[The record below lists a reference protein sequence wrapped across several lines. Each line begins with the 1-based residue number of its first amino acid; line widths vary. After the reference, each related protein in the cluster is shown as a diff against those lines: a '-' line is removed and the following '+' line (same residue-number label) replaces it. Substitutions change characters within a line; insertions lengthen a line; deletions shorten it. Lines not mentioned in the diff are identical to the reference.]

1 MIRPELEVSLM
12 GTTQDPSFSKRLS
25 KRTVILI
32 GLPGSGK
39 TIGATYLKEFGFVS
53 VSAGDVIRDL
63 CRKEGLP
70 LTRESLNSYGQQLL
84 DTHGFQYF
92 GEMLL
97 QRARNHE
104 LIIFEGIRPPEV
116 VQWLKSQR
124 PETIV
129 IYIESPEDI
138 RLRRLVARGEDKYSN
153 RLAITAA
160 MERDIVK
167 FKPLAD
173 VVIENVG
180 SLNEFHQNLRDVA
193 ITFLQE

>member
-1 MIRPELEVSLM
+1 MAI
-12 GTTQDPSFSKRLS
+12 TQDSSLSNSFPKRA
-25 KRTVILI
+25 VILI

-39 TIGATYLKEFGFVS
+39 TIGAAYLKEFGFVS

-70 LTRESLNSYGQQLL
+70 LTRESLSSYGQQLL
-84 DTHGFQYF
+84 NTRGFQYF

-97 QRARNHE
+97 YRACNHE
-104 LIIFEGIRPPEV
+104 MVIFEGIRPPEV
-116 VQWLKSQR
+116 VQWLKSQL

-129 IYIESPEDI
+129 IYIESPEDV
-138 RLRRLVARGEDKYSN
+138 RLRRLVARGEDEHSHK
-153 RLAITAA
+153 LVMTAA

-173 VVIENVG
+173 AVIENTG
-180 SLNEFHQNLRDVA
+180 SLDEFHQNLRN
-193 ITFLQE
+193 ITTPFLRESHI